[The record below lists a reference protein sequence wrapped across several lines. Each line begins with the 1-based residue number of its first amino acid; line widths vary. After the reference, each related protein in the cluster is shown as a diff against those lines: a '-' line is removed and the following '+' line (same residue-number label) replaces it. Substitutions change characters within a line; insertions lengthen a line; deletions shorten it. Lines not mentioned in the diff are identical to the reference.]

1 MVSQI
6 KRDIHANST
15 LSDLLEGI
23 TEKEIANIKVMA
35 EYLRMSRESGDVSLQ
50 VKHQAP
56 VSECQH

>member
-1 MVSQI
+1 
-6 KRDIHANST
+6 
-15 LSDLLEGI
+15 LLEGI